1 MKQKKKKL
9 AENICLLGL
18 DYNKVYNL
26 HINFWEDLKKFKKK
40 SPECCLIYLVQFIFT
55 HINKSKKLDKFLM
68 DIPTLSSYLN
78 KIARLSEQ
86 IHLFK
91 KQADISNLMIKR
103 AAEVIKYDTSQL
115 KKKFTDDLELN
126 GINSKLKELLLGNG
140 VSEESFFDVVED
152 ICESNEC
159 FSKQDIK
166 ECYNELTKI
175 KTECMTVLKTKITIG
190 DNLEGNDLLKS
201 CLDVLKINDCG
212 DIKYKDLFNNWNELV
227 ENLKDFLVSISN
239 KGRIFSVEDSVSKK
253 MLVLIQILFPFIYD
267 EKNNTLSI
275 RLPKQ
280 YSSIEGVI
288 RKCDDGDGGA
298 GAGAGAGAGDDG
310 GDDGGGGGGGDGEG
324 EGDDGGLCIPICYFH
339 DKIINNANENIF
351 NSKLPFN
358 NVAID
363 EKEQSN
369 IQTFSNNQIIN
380 KYVIV
385 HNYILLFSYCNLIY
399 RLCPISLL
407 EKAILKQFTIF
418 DEEEM
423 NKVDKSRTID
433 ILEIIR
439 NTLKTWYETDIGDD
453 IQKQNPQLTPN
464 ELFLL
469 FHNKNIDTP
478 LEYKYPNEDLSSKQ
492 EHITLMQQYCNKY
505 LLSLKKAF
513 DLIDFLRNGIKKLKE
528 LELKVANNK
537 LLELY
542 FNKEDID
549 LISKSIA
556 IDKKILLEL
565 LKKQKKVILD
575 FISNIL
581 PMSKST
587 DTEDKIKYKIEI
599 DFVNAIY
606 RFKELN
612 ERDIN
617 GFDSINNLKSEYI
630 ELEKKKKNLIEKLEK
645 LKEQRALLKKDKKDI
660 GAVVAN
666 IKQTDDEL
674 KKSKEDL
681 KEKKFEYDVKNS
693 DFEYNV
699 LLSFLEYENFLEDEN
714 YSEFMKYVKRIF
726 EISEYEDNG
735 IFKESLKG
743 EKKEIFKTK
752 YQKFKVRLGLYN
764 KLLDNEELKITDKD
778 VDIEKHVKRILGNAM
793 DFRLMSLLE
802 KQKLKRDFCDKD
814 ANSGSNVSLDNFD
827 LEKEQQ
833 ETVQKLIKILSNQLL
848 TFKGLRTAN
857 EYKDKLNKNIDDK
870 KDTATLKKN
879 EDKYP
884 ILKYV
889 VLLNKNTNKYYINQ
903 GLVDYLSVKEEELK
917 TLLRILELYEKCKM
931 LENKLTK
938 EDGGDESDKEDQSE
952 DEGEDD

>member
-1 MKQKKKKL
+1 
-9 AENICLLGL
+9 
-18 DYNKVYNL
+18 
-26 HINFWEDLKKFKKK
+26 
-40 SPECCLIYLVQFIFT
+40 
-55 HINKSKKLDKFLM
+55 
-68 DIPTLSSYLN
+68 
-78 KIARLSEQ
+78 
-86 IHLFK
+86 
-91 KQADISNLMIKR
+91 
-103 AAEVIKYDTSQL
+103 
-115 KKKFTDDLELN
+115 
-126 GINSKLKELLLGNG
+126 
-140 VSEESFFDVVED
+140 
-152 ICESNEC
+152 
-159 FSKQDIK
+159 
-166 ECYNELTKI
+166 
-175 KTECMTVLKTKITIG
+175 
-190 DNLEGNDLLKS
+190 
-201 CLDVLKINDCG
+201 
-212 DIKYKDLFNNWNELV
+212 
-227 ENLKDFLVSISN
+227 
-239 KGRIFSVEDSVSKK
+239 
-253 MLVLIQILFPFIYD
+253 
-267 EKNNTLSI
+267 
-275 RLPKQ
+275 
-280 YSSIEGVI
+280 
-288 RKCDDGDGGA
+288 
-298 GAGAGAGAGDDG
+298 
-310 GDDGGGGGGGDGEG
+310 
-324 EGDDGGLCIPICYFH
+324 
-339 DKIINNANENIF
+339 
-351 NSKLPFN
+351 
-358 NVAID
+358 
-363 EKEQSN
+363 
-369 IQTFSNNQIIN
+369 
-380 KYVIV
+380 
-385 HNYILLFSYCNLIY
+385 
-399 RLCPISLL
+399 
-407 EKAILKQFTIF
+407 
-418 DEEEM
+418 
-423 NKVDKSRTID
+423 
-433 ILEIIR
+433 
-439 NTLKTWYETDIGDD
+439 
-453 IQKQNPQLTPN
+453 
-464 ELFLL
+464 
-469 FHNKNIDTP
+469 
-478 LEYKYPNEDLSSKQ
+478 
-492 EHITLMQQYCNKY
+492 
-505 LLSLKKAF
+505 
-513 DLIDFLRNGIKKLKE
+513 
-528 LELKVANNK
+528 
-537 LLELY
+537 
-542 FNKEDID
+542 
-549 LISKSIA
+549 
-556 IDKKILLEL
+556 
-565 LKKQKKVILD
+565 
-575 FISNIL
+575 
-581 PMSKST
+581 
-587 DTEDKIKYKIEI
+587 
-599 DFVNAIY
+599 
-606 RFKELN
+606 
-612 ERDIN
+612 
-617 GFDSINNLKSEYI
+617 
-630 ELEKKKKNLIEKLEK
+630 
-645 LKEQRALLKKDKKDI
+645 LLKKDKKDI